1 MITTQHK
8 TVQDLLAT
16 PDDGYRYEL
25 VRGEILR
32 MPPPKGEHGAIE
44 AALVEAIGRYLYMQA
59 LSSGWAEGR
68 GLRDRN
74 HLVGRV
80 ISGEAGIHVRLPDDT
95 EHVRGIDVGYLTPE
109 QVARI
114 GVVSAD
120 AYFPE
125 APALVAE
132 VVSPS
137 EGASYLEGKVA
148 DYLAGGA
155 RLVWLL
161 FPELRTARVHQSR
174 GASFHVAAGD
184 ALEGGEVL
192 PGFRVALAN
201 LFS

>member
-1 MITTQHK
+1 MVTTQRK

-32 MPPPKGEHGAIE
+32 MPPAKGEHGAIE
-44 AALVEAIGRYLYMQA
+44 AALVEAVGRYLYTRA
-59 LSSGWAEGR
+59 LSRGWAEGR
-68 GLRDRN
+68 GLRARN

-80 ISGEAGIHVRLPDDT
+80 ISGEAGIQIRLPDDT
-95 EHVRGIDVGYLTPE
+95 EQVRGVDVGYLTPE

-161 FPELRTARVHQSR
+161 FPELRTARVHLAS
-174 GASFHVAAGD
+174 GASFQVAADG
-184 ALEGGEVL
+184 ALEGGDVL
-192 PGFRVALAN
+192 PGFVVALAD
-201 LFS
+201 LFP

>member
-1 MITTQHK
+1 MTTLQRMSFA
-8 TVQDLLAT
+8 DLMAQ
-16 PDDGYRYEL
+16 PEDGGLHEL

-114 GVVSAD
+114 GVVPAD

-125 APALVAE
+125 APTLVAE

-161 FPELRTARVHQSR
+161 FPELRTARVHQSS
-174 GASFHVAAGD
+174 GASFQVAADG

-192 PGFRVALAN
+192 PGFRVALVD
-201 LFS
+201 LFP